1 MTMQKRGR
9 MRVVMRVTVS
19 KQEYKMYP
27 GLKLRVL
34 YTLHCVNLFTGS
46 SVATS
51 Q

>member
-1 MTMQKRGR
+1 MG
-9 MRVVMRVTVS
+9 VVMRVTVS
-19 KQEYKMYP
+19 EQEYQMHP
-27 GLKLRVL
+27 GLELRVL